1 MKCMSHQPT
10 MNSKRIIDGPEKP
23 SRVLAIDP
31 GTRTLGYADFSE
43 AELIDYGLRYFKSC
57 RRIEQ
62 LLDEVEVVISRLIL
76 EKQPEV
82 IILEKTSFSQIT
94 NNVRLTLVSTR
105 IKSVARRLKTKIVE
119 YSPKTIRAIVSND
132 GLSTKFD
139 VAKIIVSKYPEM
151 RLLIRNQTPSARN
164 LFFNITDA
172 VACGQAY
179 LDRKSRSR

>member
-1 MKCMSHQPT
+1 
-10 MNSKRIIDGPEKP
+10 MNSNRIPDEPERA

-43 AELIDYGLRYFKSC
+43 VELIDYGLRYFKQC
-57 RRIEQ
+57 QKIEQ
-62 LLDEVEVVISRLIL
+62 LLDDVEVVVGRLIL

-105 IKSVARRLKTKIVE
+105 IKSVARQLKIRIVE
-119 YSPKTIRAIVSND
+119 YSPKTIRAIVSKD
-132 GLSTKFD
+132 GLSTKYD

-151 RLLIRNQTPSARN
+151 KLLIRNQTPSARN
-164 LFFNITDA
+164 LFFNITDD

-179 LDRKSRSR
+179 LEKESRSI